1 MTKVFH
7 VISDTNIGGAGIWLL
22 NFIRHVDRNDFDIRV
37 ILPGGSKLRRLVE
50 DMGITVYEFDNMSN
64 QSFDRRV
71 IGDLKRLFKKERPD
85 IVHTHAS
92 VSARVAGRLAGV
104 KNIINTKHCIDELG
118 DQTAIKKSIK
128 GIMNRMLSNKMIA
141 VCEAAKLNM
150 MQQGIPDSKIEVVHN
165 GIEPLQE
172 MSKEQ
177 IIELK
182 NKYGIDEDKLIVG
195 NIARLEEI
203 KGQIYFIDAA
213 KKILETNENVVF
225 LMVGTG
231 SLKDEL
237 KKKIDDYG
245 ISDKVFMI
253 GYVEDIYKIFNI
265 IDINVISSLSEA
277 FCLSILEGMSLGVP
291 AVGTDSG
298 GTNEIIINKTNG
310 YLVPPR
316 DSNSLA
322 TNIKK
327 LLDNDKLR
335 EQMGSVGKK
344 LILNKFTSVIMV
356 KNIEKIY
363 KQLV

>member
-1 MTKVFH
+1 M
-7 VISDTNIGGAGIWLL
+7 
-22 NFIRHVDRNDFDIRV
+22 
-37 ILPGGSKLRRLVE
+37 
-50 DMGITVYEFDNMSN
+50 
-64 QSFDRRV
+64 
-71 IGDLKRLFKKERPD
+71 LFR
-85 IVHTHAS
+85 S
-92 VSARVAGRLAGV
+92 
-104 KNIINTKHCIDELG
+104 
-118 DQTAIKKSIK
+118 
-128 GIMNRMLSNKMIA
+128 
-141 VCEAAKLNM
+141 
-150 MQQGIPDSKIEVVHN
+150 
-165 GIEPLQE
+165 
-172 MSKEQ
+172 
-177 IIELK
+177 
-182 NKYGIDEDKLIVG
+182 
-195 NIARLEEI
+195 
-203 KGQIYFIDAA
+203 
-213 KKILETNENVVF
+213 
-225 LMVGTG
+225 
-231 SLKDEL
+231 
-237 KKKIDDYG
+237 
-245 ISDKVFMI
+245 
-253 GYVEDIYKIFNI
+253 YVEDIYKIFNI